1 MEKVIRVVIYRI
13 NGTSEDILVPN
24 ELNSLQGIVGGHI
37 ETLTLSRSL
46 IIVCDEEGYIKHKR
60 RNPFLDCIY
69 GDFFICGAD
78 GDEFASLTDIDKRT
92 FETLMKERK
101 TVCGR

>member
-1 MEKVIRVVIYRI
+1 MGKVIRVAIYRT
-13 NGTSEDILVPN
+13 NGTSEDKLVPN
-24 ELNSLQGIVGGHI
+24 ELSSLQGIVGGYI

-46 IIVCDEEGYIKHKR
+46 IVVCDEEGYIKHKR

-69 GDFFICGAD
+69 GDFFICGAY

-92 FETLMKERK
+92 FETLIKERK

>member
-1 MEKVIRVVIYRI
+1 MGKGSRVVIDRT
-13 NGTSEDILVPN
+13 NGTREEKLVPN
-24 ELNSLQGIVGGHI
+24 ELSSLQGRVGGHI

-46 IIVCDEEGYIKHKR
+46 IVVCDEEGYIKHKR

-69 GDFFICGAD
+69 GDFLICGAY

-92 FETLMKERK
+92 FETLIKERK

>member
-1 MEKVIRVVIYRI
+1 MGKVIRVAIYRT
-13 NGTSEDILVPN
+13 NGTSEDKLVPN
-24 ELNSLQGIVGGHI
+24 ELSSLQGIVGGHI

-46 IIVCDEEGYIKHKR
+46 IVVCDEEGYIKHKR

-78 GDEFASLTDIDKRT
+78 GDKFASLTDADKRT